1 MKLIKSA
8 KKDNTTGK
16 SSSFLLKG
24 KQQMKTEVDSGNNSA
39 QVTRILNT
47 PDPEVTETTARR
59 KFTTA
64 YKLRILREAD
74 ACSEPGQTGE
84 LLRREGLYSSH
95 LATWRK
101 QRRMAICEA
110 VSPKK
115 RGAKTKEKN
124 PLAVQVAHLEKQNRI
139 LQAKLHKAEL
149 IIEAQKKI
157 SEILS
162 LDQSLSDNEENKS

>member
-16 SSSFLLKG
+16 SSSFLLEG
-24 KQQMKTEVDSGNNSA
+24 KQQMKTEVDPGNSA

-64 YKLRILREAD
+64 YKLRILHEAD

-101 QRRMAICEA
+101 QRRMAILEA

-139 LQAKLHKAEL
+139 LQAKLHKDEL

>member
-24 KQQMKTEVDSGNNSA
+24 KQQMKTEVDPGNSA
-39 QVTRILNT
+39 QLTSILNT

-74 ACSEPGQTGE
+74 VCSEPGQTGE

-101 QRRMAICEA
+101 QRRMAILEA

>member
-1 MKLIKSA
+1 MKSIKFV
-8 KKDNTTGK
+8 KKDHTTGK
-16 SSSFLLKG
+16 SSSFLSKG
-24 KQQMKTEVDSGNNSA
+24 QQQITTGVDPDNSG
-39 QVTRILNT
+39 QVTRILKT
-47 PDPEVTETTARR
+47 PDPEVTENTVRR

-64 YKLRILREAD
+64 YKLRILQEAD
-74 ACSEPGQTGE
+74 ACTEPGQTGE

-101 QRRMAICEA
+101 HRRMAILQA

-139 LQAKLHKAEL
+139 LHAKLRKAEI

-157 SEILS
+157 SEILGI
-162 LDQSLSDNEENKS
+162 DQTLSDNEENKS

>member
-24 KQQMKTEVDSGNNSA
+24 KQQMKTEVDPGNSA
-39 QVTRILNT
+39 QLTSILNT

-74 ACSEPGQTGE
+74 VCSEPGQTGE

-95 LATWRK
+95 PATWRK
-101 QRRMAICEA
+101 QRRMAILEA